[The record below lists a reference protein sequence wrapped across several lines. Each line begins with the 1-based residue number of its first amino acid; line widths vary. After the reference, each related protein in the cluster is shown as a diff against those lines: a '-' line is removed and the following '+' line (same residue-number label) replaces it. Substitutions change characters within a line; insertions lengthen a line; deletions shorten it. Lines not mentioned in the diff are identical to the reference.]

1 MEEMK
6 ITLPTPEEFFLEKGL
21 YEPISLGVKY
31 NDDVFIQILELEF
44 FDKAIRTYCPQC
56 KQESIFRTDL
66 IKQGSIKSLTKPHV
80 YEYTKVAQWA
90 KACTPQ
96 EVYSVTDWLID
107 KQEEF
112 FLNRTF
118 TLEFYCTHN
127 HSHRIFFTFNIT
139 DGFIQKI
146 GQYPSVANSLEEEIK
161 VYKKELGKEKGEEF
175 SKAIGLFSHGVG
187 IGAFVYLRRIFENF
201 IYEAKDKALN
211 DGVITNEEFNQRR
224 MSEKIELLREYLPQV
239 IVERKDYYSVVS
251 KGIHE
256 LSEDECKKYFM
267 TLKNGIELILDEK
280 IAEKQAKK
288 KRELF
293 EQELS
298 KITQKINTE
307 N

>member
-1 MEEMK
+1 MEDAK
-6 ITLPTPEEFFLEKGL
+6 ITLPTPEEFFLKKGL
-21 YEPISLGVKY
+21 YEPISLGEEHNVE
-31 NDDVFIQILELEF
+31 VLMQILQLEF
-44 FDKAIRTYCPQC
+44 FDGAIRTYCLDC

-66 IKQGSIKSLTKPHV
+66 IKRKNVTSFTTPHV
-80 YEYTKVAQWA
+80 YEHLGTKSTAILYTPK
-90 KACTPQ
+90 
-96 EVYSVTDWLID
+96 EVYDAIAYTYKSSYGF
-107 KQEEF
+107 K
-112 FLNRTF
+112 NRTF

-161 VYKKELGKEKGEEF
+161 VYKRELGKDKGEEF

-187 IGAFVYLRRIFENF
+187 IGAFVYLRRIFESF

-211 DGVITNEEFNQRR
+211 EGVITNEEFNQRR
-224 MSEKIELLREYLPQV
+224 MSEKIELLSAYLPKV
-239 IVERKDYYSVVS
+239 IVERKDYYGVVS

-256 LSEDECKKYFM
+256 LSEDECKKYFL

>member
-1 MEEMK
+1 MEDAK
-6 ITLPTPEEFFLEKGL
+6 ITLPKPEEFFLEKGL
-21 YEPISLGVKY
+21 YEPISFEKEL
-31 NDDVFIQILELEF
+31 NRDILRQILELEF
-44 FDKAIRTYCPQC
+44 FDGAIRTYCPAC

-66 IKQGSIKSLTKPHV
+66 IKRKNVTSFTNPHV
-80 YEYTKVAQWA
+80 YEHFRTGKISILYT
-90 KACTPQ
+90 PE
-96 EVYSVTDWLID
+96 EVYGAIIHTD
-107 KQEEF
+107 KSSYGF
-112 FLNRTF
+112 KNRTF
-118 TLEFYCTHN
+118 TLEFYCTHE

-139 DGFIQKI
+139 NGVIQKI

-224 MSEKIELLREYLPQV
+224 MSEKIELLREYLPKV
-239 IVERKDYYSVVS
+239 IVERKDYYSIVS

-256 LSEDECKKYFM
+256 LSEHECKEYFM